1 MSKLLTL
8 SFVAV
13 LAGNSWQAA
22 LGKGLCEIDCH
33 VDADCIEGL
42 LCADAHKSELKA
54 AGYDERKANCGP
66 GGPNDPWDDEVCFDP
81 ALLNKSGGG
90 FGG

>member
-1 MSKLLTL
+1 MAKFLNISLFALI
-8 SFVAV
+8 
-13 LAGNSWQAA
+13 AGHSIQSAA
-22 LGKGLCEIDCH
+22 GKGLCEVDCH
-33 VDADCIEGL
+33 VDSDCIEGL

-66 GGPNDPWDDEVCFDP
+66 VGPWDDEVCFDP

-90 FGG
+90 FGGK